1 MSKSSLTCVAVY
13 RRTVRASLERVWENV
28 FDWEHL
34 PWLHNGSFSSIEH
47 VASGDWGWRAKLGL
61 EPPTGEGILLE
72 LVREGSENRY
82 VARTLAG
89 PGAGSEI
96 WTRLTPDG
104 SARTGVEVEFHVPD
118 VPPDA
123 AEAVGTAFRQLY
135 ARLWDED
142 EAMMVHRSREL
153 ASRAEPPAA
162 APEECELGSLA
173 ELRARL
179 PLVVEFAGRS
189 YRVVDLGGELAIH
202 ACSCPHRPRTPQR
215 LPGRRRP
222 NPLPV
227 ARLRVRRPQR
237 AQQRRAPPA
246 APAGSAPGNRRRH
259 LGCSPDEKKQMK
271 TTC

>member
-123 AEAVGTAFRQLY
+123 AEAVGAAFRQLY

-142 EAMMVHRSREL
+142 EAMMLHRSREL

-202 ACSCPHRPRTPQR
+202 ACSCPHRLGPLSDCPVVDGRIRCPWHGYEFDVRSGRSSDGRRLR
-215 LPGRRRP
+215 LPP
-222 NPLPV
+222 AP
-227 ARLRVRRPQR
+227 RLVIDAATSGVRLMRK
-237 AQQRRAPPA
+237 
-246 APAGSAPGNRRRH
+246 S
-259 LGCSPDEKKQMK
+259 K
-271 TTC
+271 